1 MSLVESSD
9 GFARGRFRTR
19 INFGTRDTPARSRA
33 PDNDTVHAGNHLN
46 LHILCLLLYCFDC
59 KQHCIV
65 E

>member
-33 PDNDTVHAGNHLN
+33 PDNDAVHAGNHLN
-46 LHILCLLLYCFDC
+46 LHIFCLLL
-59 KQHCIV
+59 
-65 E
+65 